1 MSTLRGNKMDWKILK
16 RVVKET
22 APFRSLFHLCIF
34 LAIILAPLNVLKPYM
49 INIMVDDYI
58 LTGDIPGL
66 ARMGMLFIAIILVT
80 VTCQY
85 FFTYNVNVLGQ
96 SIIRDLRIKVFNQLT
111 SLRLGYFDK
120 TPVGTS
126 TTRTI
131 SDIETIN
138 SIFTQGVINIIA
150 DVFMMVVIIAVMFI
164 TSWKLT
170 LICLITMPLMVIATY
185 IFKEKVKVAFQKVRT
200 QISTMN
206 AFLNERITGMRI
218 VQIFNK
224 EKEELDKFDK
234 INSKYKQ
241 ANLDSIFY
249 YAIFY
254 PVVEIISALSL
265 ALMIWWGAGAYIQDE
280 VSFGALVAFQVYLS
294 MLFRPL
300 RMLADSFNT
309 LQMGLVAADRVFKVL
324 DTTDTIANAGKIQV
338 EQFTGEIEFENVVFS
353 YDGETD
359 VLKNLSFR
367 LPANETLAIVGST
380 GSGKTTITNTLSRFY
395 EIKSGS
401 IKIDGIDV
409 REYDLKALRSRI
421 ATVLQD
427 VFLFNGTLM
436 ENISLRDPNITEAK
450 VIEAS
455 KLIGAHDFFQK
466 MPGAYN
472 FKVLERGN
480 NMSMGQKQL
489 ISFVRALVFDPD
501 ILILDEATS
510 SIDTETEA
518 IIQHAIEKLIVNRTS
533 IVIAHRLSTIRNAQ
547 QIMVLNKGEISE
559 IGSHEKLMSSEGGH
573 YKEMHD
579 LQFQVNN

>member
-1 MSTLRGNKMDWKILK
+1 MMQGNKMDWTLLK
-16 RVVKET
+16 RVVKL
-22 APFRSLFHLCIF
+22 AKPYRLLFYLCIF
-34 LAIILAPLNVLKPYM
+34 LAIALAPLNVLRPYL
-49 INIMVDDYI
+49 INVMVDDYI
-58 LTGDIPGL
+58 LTSDMVGL
-66 ARMGMLFIAIILVT
+66 SRMAMVFLGVVLVT
-80 VTCQY
+80 VAARY

-96 SIIRDLRIKVFNQLT
+96 SVIRDLRVSVFKHLS
-111 SLRLGYFDK
+111 SLKLSYFDK

-131 SDIETIN
+131 GDIETIN
-138 SIFTQGVINIIA
+138 SIFTQGVVNIIA
-150 DVFMMVVIIAVMFI
+150 DLFSMVVIIIVMFI

-170 LICLITMPLMVIATY
+170 LICLITMPLMMIATY

-224 EKEELDKFDK
+224 EDQEIDKFES
-234 INSKYKQ
+234 INEKYKK

-249 YAIFY
+249 YAVFY

-265 ALMIWWGAGAYIQDE
+265 ALMVWWGAGAYIQGQ

-309 LQMGLVAADRVFKVL
+309 LQMGLVAAERVFKVL
-324 DTTDTIANAGKIQV
+324 DTTDQIGDAGSVHIDRLEGNV
-338 EQFTGEIEFENVVFS
+338 EFENVSFS
-353 YDGETD
+353 YDGENK
-359 VLKNLSFR
+359 VLKDLSFEI
-367 LPANETLAIVGST
+367 PKNNTLAIVGST
-380 GSGKTTITNTLSRFY
+380 GSGKTTIINTLSRFY
-395 EIKSGS
+395 EISDGA
-401 IKIDGIDV
+401 IKIDGVDIRD
-409 REYDLKALRSRI
+409 YNLKSLRNRI

-427 VFLFNGTLM
+427 VFLFSGTLM
-436 ENISLRDPNITEAK
+436 ENISLRDQSISEEK
-450 VIEAS
+450 IIQAS
-455 KLIGAHDFFQK
+455 KMIGAHRFFEN
-466 MPGAYN
+466 MPDGYQ
-472 FKVLERGN
+472 FKVLERGA
-480 NMSMGQKQL
+480 NMSMGQRQL

-518 IIQHAIEKLIVNRTS
+518 VIQNAIEKLIVNRTS
-533 IVIAHRLSTIRNAQ
+533 IVIAHRLSTIRNADN
-547 QIMVLNKGEISE
+547 IMVLDKGEILE
-559 IGSHEKLMSSEGGH
+559 FGSHNELMQSENGH

-579 LQFQVNN
+579 LQFQATES

>member
-1 MSTLRGNKMDWKILK
+1 MDWTLLK
-16 RVVKET
+16 RVVKR
-22 APFRSLFHLCIF
+22 AKPFRALFFLCMF
-34 LAIILAPLNVLKPYM
+34 LAILIGPLNVMRPYL

-58 LTGDIPGL
+58 LQSDIAGL
-66 ARMGMLFIAIILVT
+66 TKMSLIFIGVVLLT
-80 VTCQY
+80 VICRY

-96 SIIRDLRIKVFNQLT
+96 SVIRDLRTDVFNHLT
-111 SLRLGYFDK
+111 SLKLSYFDK

-131 SDIETIN
+131 NDIETIN
-138 SIFTQGVINIIA
+138 SIFTQGVITIIA
-150 DVFMMVVIIAVMFI
+150 DLFSMVVIIGVMLI

-170 LICLITMPLMVIATY
+170 IICLITMPLMVIATY
-185 IFKEKVKVAFQKVRT
+185 IFKEKVKVSFQKVRT

-224 EKEELDKFDK
+224 EEEELHKFDE
-234 INSKYKQ
+234 INTKYKK

-249 YAIFY
+249 YAVFY

-265 ALMIWWGAGAYIQDE
+265 ALMIWWGAGAYIQDQ

-309 LQMGLVAADRVFKVL
+309 LQMGLVAAERVFSVL
-324 DTTDTIANAGKIQV
+324 DTADQIPNNGVIQIDSMD
-338 EQFTGEIEFENVVFS
+338 GNVTFDDVTFS
-353 YDGETD
+353 YDGTVD
-359 VLKNLSFR
+359 VLKNLSFNI
-367 LPANETLAIVGST
+367 PKNETLAIVGST
-380 GSGKTTITNTLSRFY
+380 GSGKSTIINTLSRFY
-395 EIKSGS
+395 EISSGS
-401 IKIDGIDV
+401 IKIDNVDIRDY
-409 REYDLKALRSRI
+409 ELKALRSRI

-427 VFLFNGTLM
+427 VFLFSGTLM
-436 ENISLRDPNITEAK
+436 DNISLRDKSISEEK
-450 VIEAS
+450 VIQAS
-455 KLIGAHDFFQK
+455 KLIGAHEFFKK
-466 MPGAYN
+466 MPGGYN

-480 NMSMGQKQL
+480 NMSMGQRQL

-518 IIQHAIEKLIVNRTS
+518 VIQNAIEKLIVNRTS
-533 IVIAHRLSTIRNAQ
+533 IVIAHRLSTIRNAN
-547 QIMVLNKGEISE
+547 QIMVLEKGEISE
-559 IGSHEKLMSSEGGH
+559 IGSHEVLMQKEGGH

-579 LQFQVNN
+579 LQFQLN